1 MILPH
6 NRFAFIMGQLRDRWS
21 EQIKQMEFSVVR
33 WEINRFI
40 AMGNFNFWFLCMH
53 TTPYCSVDVFI
64 SMKSNFDTFKLFWP
78 PVTVFFS
85 IQMLTRLDN
94 AFFFPPFF
102 WRERTNYSS
111 INWVYHE
118 MTCVMIH
125 KFKWVDC
132 ILKSEQ

>member
-94 AFFFPPFF
+94 AFFFLPFF
-102 WRERTNYSS
+102 DVSAQIIRRLIGCITRWLVWWFTNS
-111 INWVYHE
+111 NE
-118 MTCVMIH
+118 LTA
-125 KFKWVDC
+125 F
-132 ILKSEQ
+132 